1 MREKKLPRVVF
12 SIHFLVLMTFS
23 SLVALTLLPLFFEHL
38 GGSPS
43 QIGFFV
49 GLFSFASFACRPF
62 GGWLLSRVHPKKVLL
77 AALFALLGI
86 TSLYLLV
93 KELDWLLIFIR
104 VFHGASFSIFIL
116 AALLIVIMAAREE
129 DRAYAIGVVSTGFLL
144 PFLLVPFIGEEI
156 IKNLGFSYFFL
167 FSIVLCAIPLI
178 FCLSF
183 KITYPRFPSDIDA
196 QSPSFFRLLQQKRIL
211 SIIALAFIFEI
222 GLSSSLSFIPLL
234 ASDGSGMR
242 SGYYFTFL
250 ALTAVFMRLFGGK
263 RFKSWGNP
271 QWIPP
276 AFCFLSLGGISIYFS
291 NSNFALA
298 LSGSIWGIG
307 VGILYPHLSA
317 LIVKGV
323 DTREKGK
330 ILSPFAA
337 SIDLGFAVGPIAFG
351 WLSQSLSIRYS
362 FIPFALI
369 VLLSSLAVVL
379 WGRSSLFA
387 EEMINKEGAND

>member
-12 SIHFLVLMTFS
+12 SIHFLVLMTYS
-23 SLVALTLLPLFFEHL
+23 SLVALTLLPLFFERL
-38 GGSPS
+38 GGSPR
-43 QIGFFV
+43 QIGFLV

-62 GGWLLSRVHPKKVLL
+62 AGWLLSRVHPKKVLL
-77 AALFALLGI
+77 AGLFALQSI
-86 TSLYLLV
+86 TFLYLFV
-93 KELDWLLIFIR
+93 QKLDWLVIFIR
-104 VFHGASFSIFIL
+104 VLHGASFSIFIL

-144 PFLLVPFIGEEI
+144 PFLIVPFIGEEI

-167 FSIVLCAIPLI
+167 FSIVLCVIPFL
-178 FCLSF
+178 FFLSF
-183 KITYPRFPSDIDA
+183 KITYPRFPSDIDG
-196 QSPSFFRLLQQKRIL
+196 QNPSFFRLLRQKRIK
-211 SIIALAFIFEI
+211 SIIVLTFIFEI
-222 GLSSSLSFIPLL
+222 GLSSSLSFVPLL

-250 ALTAVFMRLFGGK
+250 ALTAVFIRLFGG
-263 RFKSWGNP
+263 RRLKSWGNP

-291 NSNFALA
+291 NTNFMLA
-298 LSGSIWGIG
+298 LSGIIWGIG

-323 DTREKGK
+323 KTREKGK
-330 ILSPFAA
+330 ILSLFA
-337 SIDLGFAVGPIAFG
+337 SSVDLGFAVGPIAFG
-351 WLSQSLSIRYS
+351 WLSQSLSVRFS

-369 VLLSSLAVVL
+369 VLFSSLAMIL
-379 WGRSSLFA
+379 WGRPSLFA
-387 EEMINKEGAND
+387 EKMINKEGGND